1 MKNHADRGICI
12 SISNTIQIKSLF
24 YYLKY
29 RISASVQKKRE
40 RRRKFYKMLLR
51 RFVIRQMS
59 LISGMFHPLL
69 CSTASGLHMQWNWTN
84 YKLSG
89 STTSNHQVSLRD
101 GIFKGVY
108 VFLPLLSEVWK
119 TFSSSVLQD
128 EIEKGRCLLATL
140 EKTTTTFQFEFYHR
154 DRQLSEVFGR
164 WRQERHRRRARRK

>member
-1 MKNHADRGICI
+1 
-12 SISNTIQIKSLF
+12 
-24 YYLKY
+24 
-29 RISASVQKKRE
+29 
-40 RRRKFYKMLLR
+40 MLLR

-59 LISGMFHPLL
+59 FISDMFHPLL
-69 CSTASGLHMQWNWTN
+69 CSTASGFHMQWNWTN

-140 EKTTTTFQFEFYHR
+140 EKTTTTF
-154 DRQLSEVFGR
+154 
-164 WRQERHRRRARRK
+164 